1 MISTT
6 RKVLLAMSLVSLSA
20 GSALAAGHAHVA
32 KKAAVT
38 QAAGGEAPTPDAAKP
53 EGEKKMKKHK
63 GKKADKAGSKTEG
76 ATDAKTEMKTGEA
89 PKAET
94 APAPATK

>member
-6 RKVLLAMSLVSLSA
+6 RTVLLAMSLVSLSA
-20 GSALAAGHAHVA
+20 GSAFAAGHTHVA

-38 QAAGGEAPTPDAAKP
+38 QAAGAETPAPDGAKP
-53 EGEKKMKKHK
+53 EGEKKVKKHK
-63 GKKADKAGSKTEG
+63 GKKADKADAKAGGT
-76 ATDAKTEMKTGEA
+76 TDAKTEMKSGEA

-94 APAPATK
+94 TPAPTAK

>member
-20 GSALAAGHAHVA
+20 GSAFAAGHTHVA

-38 QAAGGEAPTPDAAKP
+38 EAAGGEAQAPDAAKP
-53 EGEKKMKKHK
+53 EGEKKAKKHK
-63 GKKADKAGSKTEG
+63 GKKADKAEG
-76 ATDAKTEMKTGEA
+76 KTDAKTEMKTGEA

-94 APAPATK
+94 APAPAAK